1 MNDNNA
7 KKRKKTNGQSTI
19 YITLHSK
26 QKIEQPDPLKSR
38 RVALFTKPVNECG
51 KERVVLTTSGTYT

>member
-1 MNDNNA
+1 MQ
-7 KKRKKTNGQSTI
+7 KKEKDKRQSTT

-38 RVALFTKPVNECG
+38 RVALFTKPVNKCG